1 MKTATITITYDEE
14 KLAALRLYLGQKNQ
28 TVEEELLAATDSLY
42 TKTVPNNVREFIDL
56 RAGKTVSEPKKRKAK
71 TSDAVSPEKPMC
83 GEVSESQADTR
94 TTEENAT

>member
-1 MKTATITITYDEE
+1 MKTATITISYDEE

-28 TVEEELLAATDSLY
+28 TVEEELLTATDSLY

-71 TSDAVSPEKPMC
+71 TSDAVSPEKPTC
-83 GEVSESQADTR
+83 GEIPESRADTR
-94 TTEENAT
+94 KTKEPAP

>member
-1 MKTATITITYDEE
+1 MKTATITISYDEE

-28 TVEEELLAATDSLY
+28 TVEEELLSATDNLY

-71 TSDAVSPEKPMC
+71 TSDAVSHEKPTC
-83 GEVSESQADTR
+83 GEVHESRADTR
-94 TTEENAT
+94 KTKETAP

>member
-1 MKTATITITYDEE
+1 MKTATITISYDEE

-56 RAGKTVSEPKKRKAK
+56 RAGKTMSEPKKRKPK
-71 TSDAVSPEKPMC
+71 PNTVPDAAELEPDASAGDV
-83 GEVSESQADTR
+83 G
-94 TTEENAT
+94 

>member
-1 MKTATITITYDEE
+1 MKTATITISYDEE

-56 RAGKTVSEPKKRKAK
+56 RAGKTVSEPKKRKPKPQTEAES
-71 TSDAVSPEKPMC
+71 TDSDSAGDVS
-83 GEVSESQADTR
+83 
-94 TTEENAT
+94 

>member
-1 MKTATITITYDEE
+1 MKTATITISYDEE

-28 TVEEELLAATDSLY
+28 TVEEELLSAADNLY

-71 TSDAVSPEKPMC
+71 TSDTVSPEKPTC
-83 GEVSESQADTR
+83 GEVPESGADT
-94 TTEENAT
+94 A